1 MKNSQCEIRKLKKEI
16 EEGGFNGLI
25 MGRSKSQQEIDTRI
39 GRLDDEFQN
48 GESPDGIHELE
59 READQNSDGLRR
71 IWPGNEYLDRR
82 HIPQVA
88 GGR

>member
-39 GRLDDEFQN
+39 DRLGDEFRKREIS
-48 GESPDGIHELE
+48 GRIHELE
-59 READQNSDGLRR
+59 REGVKILMD
-71 IWPGNEYLDRR
+71 
-82 HIPQVA
+82 
-88 GGR
+88 